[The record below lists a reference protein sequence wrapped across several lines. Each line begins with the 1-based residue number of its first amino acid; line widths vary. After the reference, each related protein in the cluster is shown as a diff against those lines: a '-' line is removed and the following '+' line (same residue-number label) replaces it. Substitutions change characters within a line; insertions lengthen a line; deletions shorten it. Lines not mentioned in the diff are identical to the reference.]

1 MDITVAI
8 DCMGGDHGP
17 KVTVPSAVDFLHRN
31 PTTNIVLVGILD
43 SIEAELRALRFTS
56 NPRLKLHG
64 ASEVVDMD
72 ESPSLALRGKKDSSM
87 RVAINLVKNG
97 TAQACVSAGN
107 TGALIATSRFVL
119 KTLPGI
125 DRPALAVVLPTMNGH
140 TYVLDLGA
148 NVDCSSEHLLQFGVM
163 GAALVSSVENK
174 DQPSVGLLNIGEE
187 AIKGNEVTKQAAELL
202 RVSGLNFYGNIE
214 GDDIYKGTTDVV
226 VCDGFV
232 GNVALKTSEGVAQ
245 MFAKYLRQEFK
256 RNFLTR
262 LAGLVAIPVIKAF
275 KARVDHRRYNGASL
289 LGLCG
294 IVVKSHGSADS
305 YAFGFAIQRAVE
317 ETRGGIQHQISE
329 RILKSPSNSTS
340 HPNSQS
346 STKEDA
352 A

>member
-1 MDITVAI
+1 
-8 DCMGGDHGP
+8 
-17 KVTVPSAVDFLHRN
+17 
-31 PTTNIVLVGILD
+31 
-43 SIEAELRALRFTS
+43 
-56 NPRLKLHG
+56 
-64 ASEVVDMD
+64 
-72 ESPSLALRGKKDSSM
+72 M

-174 DQPSVGLLNIGEE
+174 DLPSVGLLNIGEE

-202 RVSGLNFYGNIE
+202 RASGLNFYGNIE

-262 LAGLVAIPVIKAF
+262 FAGLVAIPVIKAL

-289 LGLCG
+289 LGLYG
-294 IVVKSHGSADS
+294 IVVKSHGSADR
-305 YAFGFAIQRAVE
+305 YAFEFAIKRAVE
-317 ETRGGIQHQISE
+317 EIHGGIQHQISE
-329 RILKSPSNSTS
+329 RMLESPQHSTS
-340 HPNSQS
+340 SPNSQPS
-346 STKEDA
+346 SKEDVA
-352 A
+352 